1 MKYVQDL
8 NKENSRKHVKEELNK
23 WKNISYS

>member
-8 NKENSRKHVKEELNK
+8 NKENSRKYVKEELNE
-23 WKNISYS
+23 WKDISHS